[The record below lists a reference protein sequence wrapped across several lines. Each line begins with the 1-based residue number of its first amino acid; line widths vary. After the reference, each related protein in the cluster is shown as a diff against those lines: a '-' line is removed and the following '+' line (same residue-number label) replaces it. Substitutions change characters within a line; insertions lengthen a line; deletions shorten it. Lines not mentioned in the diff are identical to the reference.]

1 MSYFS
6 KYQLIVFDLD
16 NTLIIEKDYLFQAY
30 KEISFY
36 LESICFVDKLKIE
49 NFLKDEFMKNGRTKL
64 FNKLIT
70 RFNISEIE
78 IKRILN
84 ILRSFTPQR
93 KINLIKN
100 MKLILQGLKDE
111 KIPYVI
117 FTNGN
122 VDQQKNKVAN
132 IEWDGLLTN
141 VIYANEIKP
150 KPDPLIFNNYLL
162 KNKIKINKSKILMIG
177 DSVID
182 ELFCKNFGCD
192 YIHVSKFY

>member
-1 MSYFS
+1 
-6 KYQLIVFDLD
+6 
-16 NTLIIEKDYLFQAY
+16 
-30 KEISFY
+30 
-36 LESICFVDKLKIE
+36 
-49 NFLKDEFMKNGRTKL
+49 MKNGRTKL

-150 KPDPLIFNNYLL
+150 KPDPLSFNNYLL

-177 DSVID
+177 DSLID